1 VYLPAAPGGVT
12 LLDPLA
18 ETAAP
23 SNVTVVAF
31 DVVHV
36 NIDDCPLVIDIG
48 AAVRF
53 AVGIAAG
60 GGAVVDT
67 VTVALDSTSR
77 RPAFAS
83 IS

>member
-1 VYLPAAPGGVT
+1 MYLPAVPGGVT

-18 ETAAP
+18 ETTAP
-23 SNVTVVAF
+23 SNVTWVAF

-48 AAVRF
+48 AAVKF
-53 AVGIAAG
+53 AVGIEG

-67 VTVALDSTSR
+67 VTVTRDSTSR
-77 RPAFAS
+77 VPSVAS